1 MKKKPDQINYKRNQK
16 ICCVGNKLYY
26 KDYYTFVDEDKVN
39 VKPKINIR
47 QVDEPYT
54 FSNR

>member
-16 ICCVGNKLYY
+16 IYCIGNKLYY

-47 QVDEPYT
+47 QVDGPYT